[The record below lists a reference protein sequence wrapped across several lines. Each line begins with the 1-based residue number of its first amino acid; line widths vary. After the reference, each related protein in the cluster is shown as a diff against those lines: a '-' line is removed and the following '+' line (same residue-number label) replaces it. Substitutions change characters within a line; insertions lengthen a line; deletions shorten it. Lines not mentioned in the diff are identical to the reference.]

1 MSDPVTY
8 ALISAGITAVSQGVG
23 LAVGGAQQAEQDK
36 RRRREEKERKKEL
49 RIANAMEMARVER
62 ANQRISEIWNL
73 KLARYNQQL
82 EMNAQ
87 AAERGYIAE
96 QMGAQDDI
104 AAFMFQ
110 QVDLLKELTRSAG
123 ESAARGFTSRSA
135 QMAELKDVWGEYHRN
150 RMMSS
155 GNLGRQLEG
164 RQGAIEQVSMDEFMS
179 NLAAHSEVAIQPE
192 LEVFRPVQY
201 GGGTGSSQNLTG
213 LKIGRAA
220 ADTALEFGRS
230 YSQYSMMK
238 PQSTPIPDP
247 KPAVDTTPYT
257 SQSAGPQSTLARAN
271 AGN

>member
-1 MSDPVTY
+1 MAIEA
-8 ALISAGITAVSQGVG
+8 ALIAGGISAISSG
-23 LAVGGAQQAEQDK
+23 LGMAQSGAQFAEQQRQRK
-36 RRRREEKERKKEL
+36 KAEKERKKEL
-49 RIANAMEMARVER
+49 RIANALEAARVER
-62 ANQRISEIWNL
+62 ANRRIAEIWNL

-155 GNLGRQLEG
+155 GNLGRRLEG
-164 RQGAIEQVSMDEFMS
+164 RQGAMEQVSMDEFMS
-179 NLAAHSEVAIQPE
+179 NLNAHSEVAIQPE

-201 GGGTGSSQNLTG
+201 GGGTGSSNNMMG

-220 ADTALEFGRS
+220 ADAALAFGQT
-230 YSQYSMMK
+230 YAQYSMNK
-238 PQSTPIPDP
+238 PQTTSTADP
-247 KPAVDTTPYT
+247 VVDTTPYT
-257 SQSAGPQSTLARAN
+257 SQSTGPQSTLARAN
-271 AGN
+271 AET

>member
-1 MSDPVTY
+1 MSEMLAY
-8 ALISAGITAVSQGVG
+8 AGISAGITAISQ
-23 LAVGGAQQAEQDK
+23 AVGIAHSNSQQAAADRQRK
-36 RRRREEKERKKEL
+36 KAEKQRKKEL
-49 RIANAMEMARVER
+49 RIANAMEAARVER
-62 ANQRISEIWNL
+62 ANRRIAEIWNL

-164 RQGAIEQVSMDEFMS
+164 RQGAMDQVSLDEFMS

-201 GGGTGSSQNLTG
+201 GGGTGAANNAMG

-220 ADTALEFGRS
+220 ADTALSFAQS
-230 YSQYSMMK
+230 YADYSMRN
-238 PQSTPIPDP
+238 PRSTPTPDP

-271 AGN
+271 AET

>member
-1 MSDPVTY
+1 MSILAY
-8 ALISAGITAVSQGVG
+8 AAISAGITAISQGVG
-23 LAVGGAQQAEQDK
+23 IAHSNAQQAERDRQ
-36 RRRREEKERKKEL
+36 RRREEKERKKEL
-49 RIANAMEMARVER
+49 RIANAMEAARVER
-62 ANQRISEIWNL
+62 ANRRIAEIWNL

-164 RQGAIEQVSMDEFMS
+164 RQGAMDQVSLDEFMS

-201 GGGTGSSQNLTG
+201 GGGTGAANNAMG

-220 ADTALEFGRS
+220 ADTALSFAQS
-230 YSQYSMMK
+230 YADYNMRNPK
-238 PQSTPIPDP
+238 PNTPPPVATPDP
-247 KPAVDTTPYT
+247 GVKAV
-257 SQSAGPQSTLARAN
+257 SQGQPIVV
-271 AGN
+271 G